1 MMNDFLI
8 LLAILALLFFL
19 VGYLAYRYVFLVGN
33 GIINNIA
40 MILLGLL
47 ALRLAEKN
55 DLLPSTIM
63 ILIAIP
69 LMLMKMKNEDDK

>member
-1 MMNDFLI
+1 MNDFLI

>member
-8 LLAILALLFFL
+8 LLTILALLFL
-19 VGYLAYRYVFLVGN
+19 VGYLAYRYVFLIGD
-33 GIINNIA
+33 GTINNIA

-55 DLLPSTIM
+55 DLLPSTII
-63 ILIAIP
+63 ILATIP
-69 LMLMKMKNEDDK
+69 LMLMKIKNEDDK